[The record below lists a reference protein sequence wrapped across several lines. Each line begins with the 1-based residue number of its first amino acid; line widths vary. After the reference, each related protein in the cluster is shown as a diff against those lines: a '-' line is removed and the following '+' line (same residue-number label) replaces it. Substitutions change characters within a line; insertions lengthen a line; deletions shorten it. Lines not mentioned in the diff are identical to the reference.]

1 MFHSL
6 VDRRA
11 PMTLRPARVIL
22 IPGMLALLIL
32 SLAPTDARAS
42 ELEEIKR
49 ARSIIAES
57 ALTIQLL
64 LEARIPSVFAEGLLE
79 DAGEQLGS
87 ATEGGRLAP
96 EMIAELKSAQ
106 SAIAARDAASLNQI
120 VERLHQLE
128 RQHE

>member
-1 MFHSL
+1 
-6 VDRRA
+6 
-11 PMTLRPARVIL
+11 MTLRPARVIL